1 MISYALKRMQVTLKE
16 FDLVKIFGTKRGA
29 KRLATNP
36 ARRPRTDSA
45 VSTAVAEEPQKKS
58 FPFKG
63 ISIALLAVFLV
74 QILYFVAIYSQ
85 NGFITKWRNIYITT
99 AMDTLNHKWLAT
111 AFIPSDIIDDVM
123 EQRKEALAKQDGLE
137 TSWNENDLAEKETQV
152 IGVDLNV
159 VSKED
164 RDAAVA
170 KEAFYSLFHELDR
183 TSFEIYLE
191 KNPQVLDNGWGN
203 LYINEAGLD
212 DDGTSIRT
220 IYDEQVLAID
230 AANKVLLVRAEG
242 TGFKGVLAI
251 AKDPSKITLQASSM
265 LGSYG
270 ETAGVIAEKHNGLIA
285 ITASGFIDPDGV
297 GNGGILAGYAMC
309 DGKVHGNNHMG
320 WGYKRLEIH
329 EDDLMYIKDTSSAV
343 GEGTTDAVE
352 FQPALIINGEIVVD
366 ANCGYTG
373 LHPRTCIGQ
382 SDKKEILMMVI
393 EGRMPTRSVGTD
405 VIVCAE
411 ILKQHGAMQAMNLD
425 GGTSAMMWYDGEYV
439 TKCSNQALPE
449 GRPLPTAFVYER
461 TK

>member
-1 MISYALKRMQVTLKE
+1 M
-16 FDLVKIFGTKRGA
+16 KIFGTKRGA
-29 KRLATNP
+29 KRLSVNQT
-36 ARRPRTDSA
+36 RRRSDTA
-45 VSTAVAEEPQKKS
+45 VGSAVAEKEQKKG

-63 ISIALLAVFLV
+63 ISIALLAILLV

-85 NGFITKWRNIYITT
+85 NSFITKWRNIYITT

-111 AFIPSDIIDDVM
+111 AFIPADVIDEVM
-123 EQRKEALAKQDGLE
+123 AQRQESLAKQDGLE
-137 TSWNENDLAEKETQV
+137 SSWNPEDLNEAEKETQT
-152 IGVDLNV
+152 IGVDLSV
-159 VSKED
+159 VSKEE
-164 RDAAVA
+164 REATVA
-170 KEAFYSLFHELDR
+170 KEAFYSIFHEIDR
-183 TSFEIYLE
+183 ASLETYLE
-191 KNPQVLDNGWGN
+191 KNPQVMENGWDN

-251 AKDPSKITLQASSM
+251 AKDPSKLTLQASSM

-329 EDDLMYIKDTSSAV
+329 EDDLMYIKDTSSPV

-352 FQPALIINGEIVVD
+352 FQPALIIDGKIVVD

-411 ILKQHGAMQAMNLD
+411 ILKQHGAMQALNLD

-461 TK
+461 TN

>member
-1 MISYALKRMQVTLKE
+1 MQVTLKE

-29 KRLATNP
+29 KRLSVNQTHRSRSEA
-36 ARRPRTDSA
+36 A
-45 VSTAVAEEPQKKS
+45 VGCAVEEAPKKKG

-63 ISIALLAVFLV
+63 ISIALLVILVV
-74 QILYFVAIYSQ
+74 QILYFVAVYSQ
-85 NGFITKWRNIYITT
+85 NSFITKWRNIYITT

-111 AFIPSDIIDDVM
+111 AIIPPDVIDDVM
-123 EQRKEALAKQDGLE
+123 AQRKEALAKQDGLE
-137 TSWNENDLAEKETQV
+137 TSWDPEDLTEKNTQL

-159 VSKED
+159 VSRED
-164 RDAAVA
+164 RETAVA
-170 KEAFYSLFHELDR
+170 KEAFYSVFHELDR
-183 TSFEIYLE
+183 SSLEAYLE
-191 KNPQVLDNGWGN
+191 ENPQVLENGWDN

-230 AANKVLLVRAEG
+230 ASNKVLLLRAEG
-242 TGFKGVLAI
+242 TGFQGVLAI
-251 AKDPSKITLQASSM
+251 AKDPSKLTLQASSM

-320 WGYKRLEIH
+320 WGYKRLELH
-329 EDDLMYIKDTSSAV
+329 EDDLMYIKDTSSPV

-382 SDKKEILMMVI
+382 SDKKEILMLVI